1 MCEGCTSH
9 KQNTPR
15 DSLVCCS
22 DHMDRKK
29 CQRTGL
35 MSSLRLS
42 DKIVPSKSS
51 VNCLAVS
58 VVEYL
63 TYPGEVK
70 SVLRELVC
78 GIEAK
83 GPPKPQ
89 LNFLFAG
96 NNQNYSI
103 LALLLSSF
111 SSVALNGL
119 TNGLIILS
127 QWQICW
133 QCNHLKS
140 KSKRFT
146 KRDVKF
152 EKMFILHVFFSI
164 WKPMLTSTDY
174 SLILNAICGILA
186 LEFQLHSTHCSLLF
200 WTQIWNKKF
209 LKKSFVARSKIA
221 QIWGH

>member
-1 MCEGCTSH
+1 
-9 KQNTPR
+9 
-15 DSLVCCS
+15 
-22 DHMDRKK
+22 
-29 CQRTGL
+29 

-63 TYPGEVK
+63 TYQREVK

-78 GIEAK
+78 EIEAK
-83 GPPKPQ
+83 GAAKPQ

-96 NNQNYSI
+96 NNQTYSI

-127 QWQICW
+127 Q
-133 QCNHLKS
+133 
-140 KSKRFT
+140 
-146 KRDVKF
+146 
-152 EKMFILHVFFSI
+152 
-164 WKPMLTSTDY
+164 
-174 SLILNAICGILA
+174 
-186 LEFQLHSTHCSLLF
+186 
-200 WTQIWNKKF
+200 
-209 LKKSFVARSKIA
+209 
-221 QIWGH
+221 